1 MKNLDAELT
10 RPIAVVHETSWLPS
24 DPTMLGYISTS
35 LLLFGC
41 LYAGMVNT
49 GLGVASE
56 WNDRTVKALLL
67 APVRRGTLV
76 AGKVIAGLGQSLVS
90 EALVLVVLVVGF
102 GFRPVGSLWQMAA
115 IMAMTTF
122 MGAGIGAAFGV
133 ASKKTLASSS
143 SLIAL
148 AIMFFLVCGNEES
161 MRGLAWSQPMESLW
175 GLSRLLPPT
184 YSFLAARSIFL
195 TGESSDLALHLTIVA
210 LSAAAVLLLASWLL
224 RRAYNQLTGGN
235 A

>member
-1 MKNLDAELT
+1 
-10 RPIAVVHETSWLPS
+10 
-24 DPTMLGYISTS
+24 
-35 LLLFGC
+35 
-41 LYAGMVNT
+41 
-49 GLGVASE
+49 
-56 WNDRTVKALLL
+56 
-67 APVRRGTLV
+67 
-76 AGKVIAGLGQSLVS
+76 
-90 EALVLVVLVVGF
+90 
-102 GFRPVGSLWQMAA
+102 
-115 IMAMTTF
+115 
-122 MGAGIGAAFGV
+122 
-133 ASKKTLASSS
+133 
-143 SLIAL
+143 
-148 AIMFFLVCGNEES
+148 